1 MSEYT
6 RMAEQFCKTTGTKV
20 SVVYVNITTVPW
32 DKSWQYHNH
41 YIVRLDRNHR
51 TMRVHFYDSLHNT
64 REGKRPTKYDVLAA
78 LTKSD
83 PGTFSEFC
91 AEFGYTEWA
100 ECYEVATR
108 EGYDK
113 HSYQIYK
120 AVLKEWNNVNRLF
133 GDVLSDLAD
142 IA

>member
-1 MSEYT
+1 MGEYT
-6 RMAEQFCKTTGTKV
+6 RQAEEFCKTTGTKI
-20 SVVYVNITTVPW
+20 SITYINTTTAPW
-32 DKSWQYHNH
+32 DERGDNHDH
-41 YIVRLDRNHR
+41 YIVRLDRNHK
-51 TMRVHFYDSLHNT
+51 TMRVHFYDSLQNT
-64 REGKRPTKYDVLAA
+64 WDCKRPTKYDVLAC

-83 PGTFSEFC
+83 PGTFSDFC

-100 ECYEVATR
+100 ECYEDATR

-120 AVLKEWNNVNRLF
+120 VVLKEWNNVNRLF
-133 GDVLSDLAD
+133 GDVLSDLVE